1 MIDFDDY
8 VLAAQGV
15 ELLGRKGGES
25 EARQPVESPDSL
37 RSVAKAKM
45 LLALGEGEFN
55 GRLDGTRIFLDG
67 TPLVDATG
75 SSNFPYVKWE
85 FRPGSQHQSYIQGM
99 AAVENEI
106 AQNVELRNGTPYVRA
121 VTNLQ
126 LSAIRLRFRWPALQQ
141 QHTNGDI
148 TGYTVAYAID
158 VQTDGGAYQ
167 TVVSTAASG
176 KTTSGYERSHRIDL
190 PPAVSGWQIRVRR
203 LAPNSSTGT
212 IADTMTVTAFTEIID
227 SKLRYPNTALLYI
240 EFDASQFTNI
250 PQVSCE
256 PEMRI
261 VQVPSNYDAAT
272 RAYSGPWDGTFQP
285 AWTDNPAWIT
295 YDVITNERFGLG
307 KRVKAW
313 MVDKWEL
320 YRIGQYCDQLV
331 PDGQGGQEPRYT
343 CNIYI
348 QSKAEAWTVLRD
360 LAAIYRGMTYW
371 AQGQMV
377 SIADMPRDID
387 FIYTRANVIDG
398 KFTYSSSSERTRFT
412 RALVSYD
419 NPANGYES
427 DTTAPPPDL
436 ALIRRYGVNLLELSA
451 IGCTSESE
459 AQRRGVWALLTNAKD
474 RVVTFQVGLDGQIPM
489 PGHIIGIADPLLAGR
504 PIGGRIASFQANR
517 HLTLD
522 REPAAKPGDRLIINL
537 PSGKA
542 EARTIEAVVGH
553 VVTVT
558 TAYSEVPQAQLQWSV
573 DADDLAVQQFRVTGV
588 ARDDMHLFTITA
600 TQHDP
605 NKFEEVDTG
614 ARIEDRPITVIPPSR
629 QAPPTDV
636 QIIASSAVSQ
646 GLAVTTATIRWVA
659 PEHAVAYDVEW
670 RRDDGDWVK
679 VPRTGNTNVDIVGIY
694 AGAYLA
700 RVRAVNVM
708 DVVSVAATSVLTNL
722 DGKVGSPPTLAFF
735 SATPAVFAMHLRWGF
750 PAGAGDTAYTEIMQN
765 VVNSDTGATL
775 LGHYAYPIAE
785 HTLGQLA
792 AGVELWFKARLV
804 DRLGNAGPWTAWTRG
819 QSSANQSD
827 YDAYFNKRISESA
840 LAQALLTK
848 IDSGGG
854 AMVAVEQLANALAA
868 MYTIKTQLTIDG
880 RTYMAGIGVGV
891 ENDEGVIESQI
902 LLAAGRVAIID
913 PNIGSSSLVAPF
925 VVQGGQ
931 VFINSAVIGNATIS
945 FAKIS
950 DTVQSDNYVPNVSG
964 WRLAKAGGLQ
974 INGATADGGR
984 MQITNDAVRI
994 YYPNGQI
1001 GLEMGLFL

>member
-1 MIDFDDY
+1 MIEFDEY
-8 VLAAQGV
+8 MLAAQGV
-15 ELLGRKGGES
+15 ELHGRKGGES
-25 EARQPVESPDSL
+25 KGRQPVESPDSL

-45 LLALGEGEFN
+45 LLALGEGEFA
-55 GRLDGTRIFLDG
+55 GQLDGSRIFLDG
-67 TPLVDATG
+67 TPLTDAAGT
-75 SSNFPYVKWE
+75 SNFPGVKWE

-99 AAVENEI
+99 ASVENEI
-106 AQNVELRNGTPYVRA
+106 AQNVELRSSTPYVRA

-126 LSAIRLRFRWPALQQ
+126 LSAVRLRFRWPALQQ
-141 QHTNGDI
+141 QQSNGDV

-167 TVVSTAASG
+167 TVISTAASG
-176 KTTSGYERSHRIDL
+176 KTTSGYERSHRVDL
-190 PPAVSGWQIRVRR
+190 PPATSGWQIRVRR
-203 LAPNSSTGT
+203 ITPNSSTGAV
-212 IADTMTVTAFTEIID
+212 ADTMMVTAFTEVID

-256 PEMRI
+256 PRMRI

-272 RAYSGPWDGTFQP
+272 RTYSGPWDGTFQP

-295 YDVITNERFGLG
+295 YDVITMERFGLG
-307 KRVKAW
+307 KRVKTW

-320 YRIGQYCDQLV
+320 YRIAQYCDQLV

-348 QSKAEAWTVLRD
+348 QSKSEAWTVLRD

-387 FIYTRANVIDG
+387 YLYTRANVIDG

-427 DTTAPPPDL
+427 DVTAPPPDL

-451 IGCTSESE
+451 IGCTKESE
-459 AQRRGVWALLTNAKD
+459 AQRRGAWALLTNAKD

-489 PGHIIGIADPLLAGR
+489 PGYIIGIADPLLAGR
-504 PIGGRIASFQANR
+504 PIGGRIGSFQASR
-517 HLTLD
+517 QLTLD
-522 REPAAKPGDRLIINL
+522 REPAAKAGDRLLINL
-537 PSGKA
+537 PSGRA
-542 EARTIEAVVGH
+542 EARTIEAVVGR

-558 TAYSEVPQAQLQWSV
+558 TAYSEVPQAQLQWSI
-573 DADDLAVQQFRVTGV
+573 DADDLAVQQFRVTGI

-614 ARIEDRPITVIPPSR
+614 ARIEDRPITVIPPSH

-636 QIIASSAVSQ
+636 QIITSSAVSQ
-646 GLAVTTATIRWVA
+646 GLTVTTATIRWVA

-670 RRDDGDWVK
+670 RRDDGDWIK
-679 VPRTGNTNVDIVGIY
+679 LPRTGNTNVDIVGIY

-722 DGKVGSPPTLAFF
+722 DGKVGDPPALASFT
-735 SATPAVFAMHLRWGF
+735 ATPAVFAMNLRWGF
-750 PAGAGDTAYTEIMQN
+750 PAGAGDTAHTEIMQN
-765 VVNSDTGATL
+765 VAASDTGATL
-775 LGHYAYPIAE
+775 LGQYAYPIAE

-792 AGVELWFKARLV
+792 AGVVLWFKARLV
-804 DRLGNAGPWTAWTRG
+804 DRLGNVGPWTAWTRG
-819 QSSANQSD
+819 QSSANQDD
-827 YDAYFNKRISESA
+827 YDQYFSKRISETA

-848 IDSGGG
+848 INDGGG
-854 AMVAVEQLANALAA
+854 AMVAVEQLADALAA
-868 MYTIKTQLTIDG
+868 MYTIKTQLTVDG

-913 PNIGSSSLVAPF
+913 PNTGSSSLVSPF
-925 VVQGGQ
+925 VVQNGQ
-931 VFINSAVIGNATIS
+931 VFMNDAVIGNASIS
-945 FAKIS
+945 FAKIT
-950 DTVQSDNYVPNVSG
+950 DTLQSDNYVANSRG
-964 WRLAKAGGLQ
+964 WRLGK
-974 INGATADGGR
+974 NGEI
-984 MQITNDAVRI
+984 QL
-994 YYPNGQI
+994 NGQ
-1001 GLEMGLFL
+1001 GTGYSLALNNEGFYLTDTTTGVLVVELGVLH

>member
-1 MIDFDDY
+1 MIDFDEY
-8 VLAAQGV
+8 VLAAQRGEV
-15 ELLGRKGGES
+15 HGRKGGES

-67 TPLVDATG
+67 TPLIDATG

-99 AAVENEI
+99 SAVENEI
-106 AQNVELRNGTPYVRA
+106 AQNVELRNGTPYIRA

-126 LSAIRLRFRWPALQQ
+126 LSAVRLRFRWPALQQ
-141 QHTNGDI
+141 QQSNGDV
-148 TGYTVAYAID
+148 TGYSVAYAID

-167 TVVSTAASG
+167 TVINTAVTG
-176 KTTSGYERSHRIDL
+176 KTTSGYERSHRVDL
-190 PPAVSGWQIRVRR
+190 PPATSGWQIRVRR
-203 LAPNSSTGT
+203 LTPNSSSGT
-212 IADTMTVTAFTEIID
+212 IADTMMVNAFTEIID

-250 PQVSCE
+250 PQVACE

-272 RAYSGPWDGTFQP
+272 RTYSGAWDGTFQP

-295 YDVITNERFGLG
+295 YDVVTSERFGLG
-307 KRVKAW
+307 KRIKSW

-320 YRIGQYCDQLV
+320 YRIAQYCDQLV

-377 SIADMPRDID
+377 SIADMPRDVD

-398 KFTYSSSSERTRFT
+398 RFNYPGGSVKNRYT

-419 NPANGYES
+419 NPDNGYES
-427 DTTAPPPDL
+427 DVTVVSDL
-436 ALIRRYGVNLLELSA
+436 PLLRRYGDNPLELSA
-451 IGCTSESE
+451 IGCTRESE
-459 AQRRGVWALLTNAKD
+459 AQRRGTWAILTNAKD
-474 RVVTFQVGLDGQIPM
+474 RTVTFQVGLDGQIPL
-489 PGHIIGIADPLLAGR
+489 PGYIIGIADQLLAGR
-504 PIGGRIASFQANR
+504 VIGGRISSFQANR
-517 HLTLD
+517 QLTLD
-522 REPAAKPGDRLIINL
+522 RQPSAKAGDRLIINL
-537 PSGKA
+537 PSGRA
-542 EARTIEAVVGH
+542 EARTIETVEGN

-573 DADDLAVQQFRVTGV
+573 DADDLAIQQFRVTGV
-588 ARDDMHLFTITA
+588 TRDDLHLFTITA
-600 TQHDP
+600 AQHDP
-605 NKFEEVDTG
+605 NKFDAVDTG
-614 ARIEDRPITVIPPSR
+614 ARIEPRPITAIPPSR
-629 QAPPTDV
+629 QAPPMDV
-636 QIIASSAVSQ
+636 EIVAISSVSQ

-679 VPRTGNTNVDIVGIY
+679 LPRTGNTNVDIVGIY

-722 DGKVGSPPTLAFF
+722 DGKVGNPPALAFF

-765 VVNSDTGATL
+765 VVNNDTGATL
-775 LGHYAYPIAE
+775 LGQYAYPIAE
-785 HTLGQLA
+785 HTLSQLA

-804 DRLGNAGPWTAWTRG
+804 DRLGNFGPWTAWTRG
-819 QSSANQSD
+819 QSSTNQAD
-827 YDAYFNKRISESA
+827 YDAYFSQRISETA

-848 IDSGGG
+848 INSGGG
-854 AMVAVEQLANALAA
+854 AMVAVEQLANELAA
-868 MYTIKTQLTIDG
+868 MYTIKTQMTIDG

-891 ENDEGVIESQI
+891 ENNEGIIESQI

-913 PNIGSSSLVAPF
+913 PNTGSSSLVAPF

-945 FAKIS
+945 FAKITDS
-950 DTVQSDNYVPNVSG
+950 VQSDNYVPNTSG